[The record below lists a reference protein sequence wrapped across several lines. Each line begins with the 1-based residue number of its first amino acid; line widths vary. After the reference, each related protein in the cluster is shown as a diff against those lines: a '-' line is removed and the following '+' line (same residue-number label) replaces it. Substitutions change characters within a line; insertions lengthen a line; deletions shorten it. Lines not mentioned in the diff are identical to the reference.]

1 MGYYIETTSPHNK
14 AATILARVPGTHV
27 VQGTPRWED
36 LPEGK
41 AYVCVVDNRI
51 FEAAAFVYNE
61 SEYVAFTLPEN
72 HRSKTWLR
80 PWTVPTLRGCQGTR
94 RRSLITGPSSDSVC
108 G

>member
-61 SEYVAFTLPEN
+61 SEYVAFTLPED
-72 HRSKTWLR
+72 HRLKTWLTMDRADAERLSGYQKTFSDYR
-80 PWTVPTLRGCQGTR
+80 PV
-94 RRSLITGPSSDSVC
+94 I
-108 G
+108 